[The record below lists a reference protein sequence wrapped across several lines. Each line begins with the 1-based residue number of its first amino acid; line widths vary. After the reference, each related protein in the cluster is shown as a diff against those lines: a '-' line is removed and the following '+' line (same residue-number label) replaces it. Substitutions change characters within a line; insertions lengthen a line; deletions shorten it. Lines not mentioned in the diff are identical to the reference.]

1 MGIDLSAK
9 TVELVNLRLQRF
21 MGGLFHHGY
30 VTARI
35 DILKCT
41 DLGKL
46 PPYQTHKPALT
57 ASKVG
62 TAPDARSIS

>member
-1 MGIDLSAK
+1 
-9 TVELVNLRLQRF
+9 